1 MTEFLRQRFS
11 LDEALISS
19 LVPFVKF
26 DEKNVNMREIH
37 SAFGSDL
44 DLAEFSCE
52 FTELANHRTVTSMKL
67 PELVKHLA
75 SDDDAQMYPNTL
87 SMMSQILFGRQ
98 DHYLPVDLP
107 QTVIESAT
115 T

>member
-1 MTEFLRQRFS
+1 
-11 LDEALISS
+11 
-19 LVPFVKF
+19 
-26 DEKNVNMREIH
+26 
-37 SAFGSDL
+37 
-44 DLAEFSCE
+44 
-52 FTELANHRTVTSMKL
+52 MKL

-75 SDDDAQMYPNTL
+75 SDDDAEMYPNTL

>member
-52 FTELANHRTVTSMKL
+52 FTELANHRM
-67 PELVKHLA
+67 
-75 SDDDAQMYPNTL
+75 
-87 SMMSQILFGRQ
+87 
-98 DHYLPVDLP
+98 
-107 QTVIESAT
+107 
-115 T
+115 

>member
-52 FTELANHRTVTSMKL
+52 FTELANHRNVTSMKL
-67 PELVKHLA
+67 PESVKHLA
-75 SDDDAQMYPNTL
+75 SDDDAEMYPNVL
-87 SMMSQILFGRQ
+87 SMMSRILFGRQ

>member
-1 MTEFLRQRFS
+1 
-11 LDEALISS
+11 
-19 LVPFVKF
+19 
-26 DEKNVNMREIH
+26 
-37 SAFGSDL
+37 
-44 DLAEFSCE
+44 
-52 FTELANHRTVTSMKL
+52 MKL

-75 SDDDAQMYPNTL
+75 SDDDAEMYPNTL

-107 QTVIESAT
+107 RTVIESAT